1 MARALKRI
9 FFLPDAHVPHHST
22 AAFQIAIR
30 ACKRFDPD
38 ILVVLGDFADFY
50 SVSSHDKDPA
60 RTQLLSIEVRAVRS
74 CLAQLEALDVKRKI
88 FLMGNHEYRLQR
100 YLCTRAPE
108 LFDMVE
114 VHKLF

>member
-9 FFLPDAHVPHHST
+9 FFMPDVHVPHHSVR
-22 AAFQIAIR
+22 AFQVAVN

-60 RTQLLSIEVRAVRS
+60 
-74 CLAQLEALDVKRKI
+74 
-88 FLMGNHEYRLQR
+88 
-100 YLCTRAPE
+100 
-108 LFDMVE
+108 
-114 VHKLF
+114 